1 VRLVLDRPIG
11 ALAGDRLVLRD
22 AGASRTIGGGSVIDP
37 FPPTRGRRTPARLA
51 QLSALEATDA
61 EIALRQLLELP
72 PGWTDRARFVRTRNL
87 PAAAAG
93 AVQRAA
99 PAVAVADL
107 LMAPATRDAL
117 QQNLLQTLAAWH
129 ASAPDQPGL
138 QPERLRQ
145 QLALRPPPE
154 AFRAMID
161 ALLRQGTVRQDGAW
175 LRLSTH
181 QIRLSA
187 ADERIWPQIR
197 ALLLAERYRPPR
209 TRDLAQAL
217 SMPETATRGTLKRL
231 QRVGS
236 LLELAPDHFFLRE
249 TVAEMARIAA
259 ALARDDPAGQL
270 TAAGLRDRLDNGR
283 KVAIQILE
291 YFDRVGLTV
300 RTGDARYVRADRLAL
315 FGPSEPDSEPNT
327 EETP

>member
-1 VRLVLDRPIG
+1 M
-11 ALAGDRLVLRD
+11 
-22 AGASRTIGGGSVIDP
+22 
-37 FPPTRGRRTPARLA
+37 
-51 QLSALEATDA
+51 AT
-61 EIALRQLLELP
+61 
-72 PGWTDRARFVRTRNL
+72 
-87 PAAAAG
+87 
-93 AVQRAA
+93 
-99 PAVAVADL
+99 
-107 LMAPATRDAL
+107 ATRDTL

-129 ASAPDQPGL
+129 AGAPDQPGL
-138 QPERLRQ
+138 QPERLRL
-145 QLALRPPPE
+145 QLTLRPPPA

-161 ALLRQGTVRQDGAW
+161 ALLRRGTVRQDGPW

-197 ALLLAERYRPPR
+197 ALLSAERFRPPR

-217 SMPETATRGTLKRL
+217 SIPETAMRGTLKRL
-231 QRVGS
+231 QRVGF

-249 TVAEMARIAA
+249 TVAEMAGIAA
-259 ALARDDPAGQL
+259 ELARNDPARQL
-270 TAAGLRDRLDNGR
+270 TAAAFRDRLDNGR

-300 RTGDARYVRADRLAL
+300 RTGDTRGVREDRLAL
-315 FGPSEPDSEPNT
+315 FGPAERKT